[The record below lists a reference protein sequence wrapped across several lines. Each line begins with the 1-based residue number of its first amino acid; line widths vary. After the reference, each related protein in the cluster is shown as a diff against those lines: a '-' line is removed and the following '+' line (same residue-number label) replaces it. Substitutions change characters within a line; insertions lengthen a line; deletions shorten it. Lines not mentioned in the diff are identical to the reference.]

1 MQAGNNSTKIPQH
14 NDSKEHKFYL
24 QPSNGGGAE
33 GNIVRLNAFIGED
46 PQITTMFFL
55 NPNEIICQVQTDNY
69 QSLRER

>member
-14 NDSKEHKFYL
+14 NDSKEHKVL
-24 QPSNGGGAE
+24 SSAVQWGGTE

-55 NPNEIICQVQTDNY
+55 NPNEIICQVQADNY